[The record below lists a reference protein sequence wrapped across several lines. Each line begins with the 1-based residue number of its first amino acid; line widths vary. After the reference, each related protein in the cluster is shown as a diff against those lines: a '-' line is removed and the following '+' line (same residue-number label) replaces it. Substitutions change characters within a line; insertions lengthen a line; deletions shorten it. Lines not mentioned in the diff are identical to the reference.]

1 MAKLIHRTQEWEVK
15 AGITIRDVIL
25 KTGLNPE
32 AVLAVRDGQLINND
46 TKVQDSDIIRLID
59 VVSGG

>member
-15 AGITIRDVIL
+15 TGITIRDAIL

-32 AVLAVRDGQLINND
+32 AVLAVRNGQLINND
-46 TKVQDSDIIRLID
+46 TKVQDSDIIKLID

>member
-15 AGITIRDVIL
+15 AGITIRDAIL

-32 AVLAVRDGQLINND
+32 AVLAVRNGQLINND
-46 TKVQDSDIIRLID
+46 TKVQDSDIIKLID